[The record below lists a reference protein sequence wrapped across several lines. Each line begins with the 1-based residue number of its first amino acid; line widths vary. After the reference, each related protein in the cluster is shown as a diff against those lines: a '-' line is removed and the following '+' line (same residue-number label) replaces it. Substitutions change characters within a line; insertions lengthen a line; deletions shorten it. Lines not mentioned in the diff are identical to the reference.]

1 MNPFLYVTF
10 HLPIVNSLPHLSLFS
25 HIHTVLFM
33 LDDRKV
39 AVVISLYPK
48 ILQCAPPKNKQA
60 LFPIHMI
67 KLKKFKFD
75 VIVKHIVCI

>member
-10 HLPIVNSLPHLSLFS
+10 HLPIVNSLPRLSLFS
-25 HIHTVLFM
+25 PINIVLFL

-48 ILQCAPPKNKQA
+48 ILQRVPPKNKQA
-60 LFPIHMI
+60 LLPTHVI
-67 KLKKFKFD
+67 KLKKFKSD
-75 VIVKHIVCI
+75 IIVNI